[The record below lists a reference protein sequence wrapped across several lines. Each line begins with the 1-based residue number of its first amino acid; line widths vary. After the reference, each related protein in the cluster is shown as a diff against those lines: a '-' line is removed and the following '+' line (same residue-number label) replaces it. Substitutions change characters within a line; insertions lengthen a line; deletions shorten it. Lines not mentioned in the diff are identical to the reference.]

1 MTKDKQIN
9 EVIYLISEMIIKY
22 ITDNKQD
29 KKKCNDRRKTSCISF
44 YGKYRSIEMAITTI
58 FSVIKV
64 EVKYIL

>member
-29 KKKCNDRRKTSCISF
+29 KKKCN
-44 YGKYRSIEMAITTI
+44 IEEKQVA
-58 FSVIKV
+58 
-64 EVKYIL
+64 